1 MFNYAKQFHEKEENL
16 VYHVRPSVLQKQ
28 QNENI
33 RLNVPAPS

>member
-1 MFNYAKQFHEKEENL
+1 MFNYENCSMKKKKIL

-33 RLNVPAPS
+33 KVNVPAAS